1 VPLDTVNNYNFSNQ
15 ALSWHWP
22 TALGLFLF
30 ALIGFSSGVS
40 LTERPDVIQSS
51 LLAKAY
57 YSLGLFVIG
66 GMDIGVPTGG
76 PLYGRVLLWIAYFG
90 SPLLAASAVIEAVVR
105 VVYPDSWK
113 LRRLNNHIVIVGA
126 GNMTVSY
133 LRVLRLHSPN
143 IPVVVIDHNID
154 RVRELEFVE
163 TFNVNVVVGDITHEF
178 LLKALKLKHAQRIM
192 LMGDDDFQAFEAAS
206 KILRMY
212 PHLESRIILH
222 CSNLRFLRAMQETKI
237 AKQCVNFNTY
247 NLAAKGLVRD
257 QLLAHFEHTIERDI
271 VILAGFGLFGQTIL
285 EELLERAEEQIQLV
299 GIIDVNAYN
308 RIEIVD
314 DQQKANRSYNR
325 EVFQNNV
332 ASPEAWR
339 SLEKKIDL
347 SSGEPVIILGTG
359 DSANNLRTA
368 MWIRK
373 KYPNALIFARTN
385 DVSQFAT
392 DVCKEHNIQSIS
404 ITQLLEDNIPLEW
417 LQ

>member
-1 VPLDTVNNYNFSNQ
+1 MPLDTVNNYNFSNQ

>member
-1 VPLDTVNNYNFSNQ
+1 MALDTGSNHKLSSQ
-15 ALSWHWP
+15 KLSWHWP
-22 TALGLFLF
+22 AALGLFLF

-40 LTERPDVIQSS
+40 LTERPEVVYSS

-57 YSLGLFVIG
+57 YSLGLFVVG

-76 PLYGRVLLWIAYFG
+76 PLYGRVLLWTAYFG
-90 SPLLAASAVIEAVVR
+90 SPLLTASAVIEAVLR
-105 VVYPDSWK
+105 VVSPHGWK

-126 GNMTVSY
+126 GEMTVSY

-143 IPVVVIDHNID
+143 IPVVVVDHAID
-154 RVRELEFVE
+154 RVRELEFIE
-163 TFNVNVVVGDITHEF
+163 TFDVNVVVGDITHDF

-222 CSNLRFLRAMQETKI
+222 CSNLRFLRAMQETNI
-237 AKQCVNFNTY
+237 AKQCINFNTY

-257 QLLAHFEHTIERDI
+257 QLLSHFEHTTERDI

-285 EELLERAEEQIQLV
+285 EELLARAEDQIEMV
-299 GIIDVNAYN
+299 GIIDVNAYS

-314 DQQKANRSYNR
+314 EQQKSKRAYNR

-339 SLEKKIDL
+339 NIEKKIDL
-347 SSGEPVIILGTG
+347 NQGEPVIILGTG

-385 DVSQFAT
+385 DVSHFAT
-392 DVCKEHNIQSIS
+392 EVCKEHRIHSIS
-404 ITQLLEDNIPLEW
+404 ITQLLEDNIPLDW